1 MCCKYATRQEVDII
15 ATGLNIRK
23 YPTFQNEVEEILT
36 TVKEAIRTVVETFL
50 GPCCQLFM
58 MDLYFENS

>member
-1 MCCKYATRQEVDII
+1 MI

-36 TVKEAIRTVVETFL
+36 TVKEAVRTVTETFL
-50 GPCCQLFM
+50 GPYCQLSM